1 MAKVKNKEIVLKMAG
16 EKQSGIQEN
25 PDISAEVLEARIEC
39 HEIIIR
45 RNKNYKQQKRMR
57 SEQG

>member
-1 MAKVKNKEIVLKMAG
+1 MAKVKNKEIVLKMAE

-39 HEIIIR
+39 HEIIKVIKW
-45 RNKNYKQQKRMR
+45 KNLLPRIL
-57 SEQG
+57 